1 MNGWANAWNEAA
13 KLAAWAAAAGYSAS
27 KVRDVPPERV
37 DLMKRMLDAVK
48 KADPLAFNEVICT
61 EHAQHAANG
70 IAEVVGLRAEVE
82 TARANRQPLTD
93 DDPTDPVRIIPPPE
107 ARGPTK

>member
-13 KLAAWAAAAGYSAS
+13 KLCVWAASAGYSAS

-37 DLMKRMLDAVK
+37 DLMRRMLNNLRAADAS
-48 KADPLAFNEVICT
+48 AFNEVVC
-61 EHAQHAANG
+61 EYAQHAANG
-70 IAEVVGLRAEVE
+70 IAEVIGLRAEVE
-82 TARANRQPLTD
+82 TARAQRQPLTD

-107 ARGPTK
+107 AKGEP